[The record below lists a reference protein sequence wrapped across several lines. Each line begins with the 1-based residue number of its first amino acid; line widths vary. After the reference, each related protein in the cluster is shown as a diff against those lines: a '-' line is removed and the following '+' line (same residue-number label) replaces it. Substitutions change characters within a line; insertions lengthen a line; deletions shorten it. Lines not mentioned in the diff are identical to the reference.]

1 MISRAK
7 LDDIYRAF
15 GKEEPNSD
23 DDAIMEEAIENVLA
37 WSSTLQARES
47 VLHAVHTYSILSGCR
62 IPRNNLCHLDVIL
75 FDSALVLAAFILY
88 ADSTRKNTNTRPR
101 FVVLELM
108 PTLEFAG
115 IVPAL
120 CHSSKTNTTTKTA
133 TTTPD
138 AEYLILSQFLNGE
151 SDISFRDCSTPPRGA
166 ALDILFSYA
175 SLIDDVCPNQ
185 ASTYSALLRVL
196 GHRIGDLGDIEKG
209 LPGT

>member
-7 LDDIYRAF
+7 LDDIHWAF

-23 DDAIMEEAIENVLA
+23 DDAIMGEAVENVRA
-37 WSSTLQARES
+37 WSSTVQARES

-75 FDSALVLAAFILY
+75 FDSALVLAAYILY
-88 ADSTRKNTNTRPR
+88 ADSTRKSTNTWPR

-108 PTLEFAG
+108 PTLEFVG
-115 IVPAL
+115 IIPAL
-120 CHSSKTNTTTKTA
+120 WHSNETNTTTTTA

-138 AEYLILSQFLNGE
+138 AEYRILSQFLNGE

-166 ALDILFSYA
+166 AQDIFFSYA
-175 SLIDDVCPNQ
+175 SLIDEVCP
-185 ASTYSALLRVL
+185 STVPTYSALLRVL
-196 GHRIGDLGDIEKG
+196 GHRIGDLGDIEK
-209 LPGT
+209 